1 VSTDDPTYVGDLP
14 GDDDSF
20 GAKAFE
26 PVATE
31 RAGDQIGPYKLL
43 ELLGEGGFGTVWLA
57 ERREPFVQRVALK
70 LIKAGMD
77 SKAVIA
83 RFRQERQA
91 MAAMSHP
98 NIAKVYDGGLTPAGR
113 PYFAMEYV
121 KGEPITTFCDRA
133 KLGIEDRLRLFEQ
146 ACEAILHAHLKSI
159 VHRDITP
166 RNILAYQVEGEGP
179 KLKVIDFGLA
189 KAMGAGIGEQSVHTG
204 TNRIVGTPA
213 YMSPE
218 QADPSSSDIDSR
230 TDVYSLGVLLYEL
243 LAGAPPFDPDEI
255 KIDTIRLLAEK
266 DPPSPS
272 DRLSGIAS
280 KDQESTSRI
289 ERSRGVR
296 TAELVRR
303 LRGELEWIPLKAMR
317 KERQHRYQ
325 TALELVNDVRAYLD
339 GRPLQAGPESAS
351 YRVRKYV
358 RRNRALVAGVGA
370 VAAALVVGVGL
381 ATWQWREAVAA
392 KDAALASEA
401 KARESEATA
410 TERAEQLKKVSD
422 FQAGMLGSI
431 DTKAAGEGL
440 MTDVRERF
448 AAALEKAGV
457 PEVDREAQT
466 ATLGDLLT
474 RVNATDTA
482 AAMID
487 RTILKPA
494 IKTIDDSFKDD
505 PATDASLRQALADLY
520 RTVGLYDAAFPLQ
533 ESALA
538 TRRRRLGEEH
548 PNTLSSINNMG
559 RLLQAQGKLAEAE
572 PYYREALEKRRRTL
586 GEEHPSTLTSIGNMG
601 FLLQAQGKLA
611 EAEPYCREA
620 LEKRRR
626 TLGEEHPDTLTSIS
640 SMGFLLQAQGK
651 LAEAEP
657 YCREALEKYR
667 RTRGEEHPNTLNSI
681 TNMGGLL
688 QARGKL
694 AEAEP
699 YLREALEKSRRT
711 LGEEHPST
719 LNSIGNMGFL
729 LKAQGKLAEAEPYY
743 REALEKR
750 RRTLG
755 EEHPNTLNSTNNMGS
770 LLRAQGK
777 LAEAEPYWREALEK
791 RRRTLGEEHPDTLR
805 SVNNMG
811 ARHLRSAAAR
821 SARSTRTRSAPS
833 TTWASCSRPRASSP
847 RRSRTAARRS
857 RSAAARSARST
868 RTRFNPSTTW
878 ATCSRP
884 RANSPR
890 RSRTCAR
897 RSRRAAARSA
907 RSTRTRSSPSTT
919 WAACS
924 IPKASSPRRSRT
936 SARRL
941 RRAAARSA
949 RSTRARSRARRRSST
964 CTRPGTSPS
973 PARATT
979 RRPRS
984 GERSCQPPPRPDR
997 STLHRN
1003 QPRHAA
1009 LRHPFGDQDAAIGKP
1024 DRIVRVHESAELKTL
1039 GRLSA
1044 QVRGV
1049 TIAKRD
1055 HGLEGLVVETDD
1067 AFKVRHQHQV
1077 LAELHVARHAHA
1089 VGVNRHRRAIERKH
1103 LDASVA
1109 AVGDDQHR
1117 LLAARIDAQPVRA
1130 ARLALA
1136 RAGLGD
1142 DLLPLAVSTEEMDE
1156 ALAVAVAHEEVAT
1169 RMERDIRRAP
1179 LRSRAV
1185 HAALHRAGRGP
1196 YHGAIERGLHHAAP
1210 ARVAVIEELLV
1221 AFLAQVKTMRAA
1233 GEVRA
1238 PTADRAPVGLVH
1250 ADSQR
1255 LLAPAAD
1262 GVRQIDPPRCIL
1274 RHAVRVAPRGA
1285 RERREERVIDRVA
1298 LRARADGRRQ
1308 RIVTEC
1314 ARSEKRRSRD
1324 GGRGGS
1330 DERASV
1336 DGHVRRLPVRRAH
1349 SPGKSHCTP
1358 GR

>member
-1 VSTDDPTYVGDLP
+1 MSTDDPTYVGDLP

-255 KIDTIRLLAEK
+255 KRDTIRLLAEK

-811 ARHLRSAAAR
+811 FLLQA
-821 SARSTRTRSAPS
+821 
-833 TTWASCSRPRASSP
+833 
-847 RRSRTAARRS
+847 
-857 RSAAARSARST
+857 
-868 RTRFNPSTTW
+868 
-878 ATCSRP
+878 
-884 RANSPR
+884 
-890 RSRTCAR
+890 
-897 RSRRAAARSA
+897 
-907 RSTRTRSSPSTT
+907 
-919 WAACS
+919 
-924 IPKASSPRRSRT
+924 
-936 SARRL
+936 
-941 RRAAARSA
+941 
-949 RSTRARSRARRRSST
+949 
-964 CTRPGTSPS
+964 
-973 PARATT
+973 
-979 RRPRS
+979 
-984 GERSCQPPPRPDR
+984 Q
-997 STLHRN
+997 
-1003 QPRHAA
+1003 
-1009 LRHPFGDQDAAIGKP
+1009 GK
-1024 DRIVRVHESAELKTL
+1024 
-1039 GRLSA
+1039 
-1044 QVRGV
+1044 
-1049 TIAKRD
+1049 
-1055 HGLEGLVVETDD
+1055 
-1067 AFKVRHQHQV
+1067 
-1077 LAELHVARHAHA
+1077 LAEAEPYCR
-1089 VGVNRHRRAIERKH
+1089 
-1103 LDASVA
+1103 
-1109 AVGDDQHR
+1109 
-1117 LLAARIDAQPVRA
+1117 
-1130 ARLALA
+1130 
-1136 RAGLGD
+1136 
-1142 DLLPLAVSTEEMDE
+1142 E
-1156 ALAVAVAHEEVAT
+1156 AL
-1169 RMERDIRRAP
+1169 
-1179 LRSRAV
+1179 
-1185 HAALHRAGRGP
+1185 
-1196 YHGAIERGLHHAAP
+1196 
-1210 ARVAVIEELLV
+1210 
-1221 AFLAQVKTMRAA
+1221 
-1233 GEVRA
+1233 
-1238 PTADRAPVGLVH
+1238 
-1250 ADSQR
+1250 
-1255 LLAPAAD
+1255 
-1262 GVRQIDPPRCIL
+1262 
-1274 RHAVRVAPRGA
+1274 
-1285 RERREERVIDRVA
+1285 
-1298 LRARADGRRQ
+1298 
-1308 RIVTEC
+1308 
-1314 ARSEKRRSRD
+1314 EKRRRTLGEEHPDTLQSINNMGYLLQAQGKLAEAEPYLREALEKSRRTLGEEHPD
-1324 GGRGGS
+1324 TLISINNMGGLLDSQGKLAEAEPYFREALEKSRRTLGEEHPGTL
-1330 DERASV
+1330 ACAQALV
-1336 DGHVRRLPVRRAH
+1336 DLYTAWDK
-1349 SPGKSHCTP
+1349 SEPGKGYDQKAAEWRAKLPATATP
-1358 GR
+1358 